1 VNGQMNGDIKA
12 YLMFDKKDIIYYGFI
27 LKEILVTLPD
37 FTFQITGVC
46 EAYKVVKLDWSN
58 DIKRL
63 YANPKLSTIQKKA
76 IPNVLLGSCDK
87 YKSRRITGECFY
99 SKKDA
104 DASYNISEA
113 QTRVQIPK
121 KKDDSI
127 SWEECKKEVMS
138 KLEEQLENDIDE
150 ELDYKYKPNYEYD
163 CRPPTR
169 ASDSIDTYFKTNNMY
184 QKKLYKLHINV
195 IEQKEST
202 FNQGFLPFSVMKYNL
217 QRLSLLKM
225 WDRIERTGTLLP
237 LGVKTDSIFVAEN
250 NLKNRTLLNKA
261 LNKQGFKGYS

>member
-1 VNGQMNGDIKA
+1 
-12 YLMFDKKDIIYYGFI
+12 
-27 LKEILVTLPD
+27 
-37 FTFQITGVC
+37 
-46 EAYKVVKLDWSN
+46 
-58 DIKRL
+58 
-63 YANPKLSTIQKKA
+63 
-76 IPNVLLGSCDK
+76 LGCCDK
-87 YKSRRITGECFY
+87 YKSRRIIGECFY

-127 SWEECKKEVMS
+127 SWEDCEKEVMS
-138 KLEEQLENDIDE
+138 KLEEQLENDINE
-150 ELDYKYKPNYEYD
+150 ELDYKYKSNYQYD
-163 CRPPTR
+163 CGPMSFGDCDCDTKRTTPTC
-169 ASDSIDTYFKTNNMY
+169 ASDIDTYIEINNLY

-217 QRLSLLKM
+217 QRLSLLKL
-225 WDRIERTGTLLP
+225 WDRIEKTGTLLP
-237 LGVKTDSIFVAEN
+237 FGVKTDSIFVAEN

-261 LNKQGFKGYS
+261 LNKQGFKGYSESK